1 MCASLNH
8 RRKIKAEPIWQT
20 PRKLT
25 ESPQL
30 NTFTPGLNQSVHA
43 NTAQSSKDSA
53 SLVVCTRKKFLVRGC
68 GFFV

>member
-25 ESPQL
+25 ESSQL

-53 SLVVCTRKKFLVRGC
+53 SLVVCTRKNFWFGGADFL
-68 GFFV
+68 